1 MSHIQYPIEFPPHVA
16 AARAAA
22 SGVGFGLLPGGGSNG
37 TACLTEFGPILSVLA
52 AMRPGG
58 RIAEIGT
65 GVGVGTGWLAH
76 GLAGGATLTTVEID
90 PARAAVA
97 AKLFA
102 DRSDVAVLVGDW
114 RETLAHLAPFDLVFL
129 DGGYAAELDQDRRGA
144 LIDLVCVGGTLVLD
158 DVTPEQHWPD
168 TWRGR
173 ADPKREF
180 ALRDDRL
187 LSAEFRVTD
196 TEGGLLC
203 VRTK

>member
-1 MSHIQYPIEFPPHVA
+1 MSQIQYPIEFPPHVA
-16 AARAAA
+16 AARAFAPC
-22 SGVGFGLLPGGGSNG
+22 VGIGLLPGESSNG
-37 TACLTEFGPILSVLA
+37 TACLTEFGPILSFLA

-97 AKLFA
+97 AEVFA
-102 DRSDVAVLVGDW
+102 DRSDVMVLVGDW
-114 RETLAHLAPFDLVFL
+114 RDTLAPLDLVFV
-129 DGGYAAELDQDRRGA
+129 DGGYAAELDPDRRGA

-158 DVTPEQHWPD
+158 DVTPEQLWPAES
-168 TWRGR
+168 RGQ
-173 ADPKREF
+173 ADRKREF

-196 TEGGLLC
+196 TE
-203 VRTK
+203 

>member
-1 MSHIQYPIEFPPHVA
+1 MSELQYPIEFPPHVA

-22 SGVGFGLLPGGGSNG
+22 TRVGFGLLPGEGSNG
-37 TACLTEFGPILSVLA
+37 TACLTEFGPVLSALA

-97 AKLFA
+97 AELFA
-102 DRSDVAVLVGDW
+102 DRSDVTVLVGDW
-114 RETLAHLAPFDLVFL
+114 RDTLAHLAPFDLVFL
-129 DGGYAAELDQDRRGA
+129 DGGYAAELDPDRRSA
-144 LIDLVCVGGTLVLD
+144 LIDLVCVGGTLILD
-158 DVTPEQHWPD
+158 DVTPEQHWPAD
-168 TWRGR
+168 WRGQPDR
-173 ADPKREF
+173 KREF
-180 ALRDDRL
+180 ALRDGRL
-187 LSAEFRVTD
+187 ISAEFRVTD
-196 TEGGLLC
+196 SEGGLLC